1 MSTDKKVCGVE
12 SLSAEIKTLSNSA
25 GALHTQLNRKTVCG
39 VESLSA
45 EIKSAVEGIA
55 ALHAKASR

>member
-1 MSTDKKVCGVE
+1 MSTDKK
-12 SLSAEIKTLSNSA
+12 
-25 GALHTQLNRKTVCG
+25 VCG